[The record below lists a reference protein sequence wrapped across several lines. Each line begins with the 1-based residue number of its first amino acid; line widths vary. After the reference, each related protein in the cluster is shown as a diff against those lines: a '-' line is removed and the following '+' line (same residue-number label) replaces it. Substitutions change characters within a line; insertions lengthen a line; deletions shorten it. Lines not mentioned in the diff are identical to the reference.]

1 MNKSTLALHV
11 NVINAFASSDKA
23 NTDAKLA
30 EAAFHSH
37 CAELLKAGVLP
48 THYEPYWKGGQESKG
63 RNEKCTASRTDA
75 EQIEWA
81 LIENHKNKD
90 QILAYRALSQE
101 DKDNMTNNELK
112 ELRKINGAPRN
123 QRSKIYAKFLKYVNG
138 LETAA
143 LKEQAKT
150 DPEAAAKLD
159 EKQDKERR
167 TKDLAALATIL
178 KRAPDTLEDGQMID
192 AKAAFKT
199 LMDIYNS

>member
-11 NVINAFASSDKA
+11 NVINAFTVSADKEQ
-23 NTDAKLA
+23 DAKLA
-30 EAAFHSH
+30 EAAFHAR

-48 THYEPYWKGGQESKG
+48 THYEPYWNGGQESKG

-81 LIENHKNKD
+81 LLENHKNRD
-90 QILAYRALSQE
+90 QILAYRALTVE
-101 DKDNMTNNELK
+101 DKGNMTNNELK
-112 ELRKINGAPRN
+112 ELKTINGGPRN

>member
-1 MNKSTLALHV
+1 
-11 NVINAFASSDKA
+11 
-23 NTDAKLA
+23 
-30 EAAFHSH
+30 
-37 CAELLKAGVLP
+37 
-48 THYEPYWKGGQESKG
+48 
-63 RNEKCTASRTDA
+63 
-75 EQIEWA
+75 
-81 LIENHKNKD
+81 
-90 QILAYRALSQE
+90 
-101 DKDNMTNNELK
+101 MTNNELK
-112 ELRKINGAPRN
+112 ELKKINGGPRN